1 MPSWGPDLVNKL
13 ILFYI
18 LFYRIYLKVDEQI
31 SFFFQIYIGWFVHV
45 VPETSFV
52 VNKDNSVRQQTIS
65 NRYSDRGDLRLIFG
79 GKKRT
84 TVHEKGD
91 NL

>member
-13 ILFYI
+13 I

-31 SFFFQIYIGWFVHV
+31 SFFFKIYIGWFVHV